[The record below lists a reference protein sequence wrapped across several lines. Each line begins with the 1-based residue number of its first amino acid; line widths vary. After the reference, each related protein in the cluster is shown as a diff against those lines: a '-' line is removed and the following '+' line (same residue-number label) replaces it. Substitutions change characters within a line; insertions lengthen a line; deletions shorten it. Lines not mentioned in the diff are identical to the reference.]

1 MKANADIASV
11 RPAPLSNIRS
21 APGNV
26 RYGSLQ
32 ERYGAEI
39 RERARDHEAQQAEIA
54 STRLSKDGQT
64 LLRNRLQ
71 TGAKELDRV
80 GVDRLID
87 AEGPGAFANEA
98 EREFM
103 RRRYQNEI
111 SRRKK
116 YEGTDGYVFMTRPV
130 ANNAPAGSQS
140 GLRVRVAVADA
151 DRMKRKGYV
160 EMAREETAGEQAVF
174 GAGTRNA
181 GADGANTQWGA
192 QAKSDGASGVVRDYA
207 GRDVAVGANG
217 RTEGD
222 RRSRVVP
229 TLDEAFD
236 AAGRKIIEDYR
247 KAGLIT
253 DRDASTAEK
262 LRATM
267 ADPELDPLFGP
278 GGGGLTAARVSQEVS
293 ENEARLLA
301 TVAGRIGDMSY
312 DPATGPAPAGGV
324 EDNADWWNPVPR
336 REGR

>member
-1 MKANADIASV
+1 MARTRKPYQDVWETMKANADIASV

-39 RERARDHEAQQAEIA
+39 RERARDHEARQAEIV
-54 STRLSKDGQT
+54 STRLSAEEQT
-64 LLRNRLQ
+64 LFRNNLQ
-71 TGAKELDRV
+71 TSA
-80 GVDRLID
+80 
-87 AEGPGAFANEA
+87 A

-160 EMAREETAGEQAVF
+160 EMAREETVGEQAVF
-174 GAGTRNA
+174 GAGTRNT
-181 GADGANTQWGA
+181 GADGANTRWGA

-207 GRDVAVGANG
+207 GRDVAVGADG

-253 DRDASTAEK
+253 DRDASTAEE

-267 ADPELDPLFGP
+267 ADPDLDPLFGP